1 MESKSINLIPE
12 RTAPV
17 FHVSQNDADREI
29 RLNLFECASVI
40 KLSGTESLRVRYK
53 KPDKSIG
60 SIGVTNTSNTY
71 VDVTIPSSMTDLS
84 GEVYCK
90 LRISGLGAKAFKL
103 IVEEK
108 P

>member
-1 MESKSINLIPE
+1 MESKNINLIPE
-12 RTAPV
+12 QTASV
-17 FHVSQNDADREI
+17 YHFSQNDANRTI
-29 RLNLFECASVI
+29 RLNLFEGSNSVT
-40 KLSGTESLRVRYK
+40 LSGSEDLRVRYK

-90 LRISGLGAKAFKL
+90 LRISGIGAKAFKL
-103 IVEEK
+103 IVEGR

>member
-12 RTAPV
+12 QTASV
-17 FHVSQNDADREI
+17 YHISQNDANRTI
-29 RLNLFECASVI
+29 RLNLFEGSNSVT
-40 KLSGTESLRVRYK
+40 LSGSEDLRVRYK

-60 SIGVTNTSNTY
+60 SIGVDNTSDSY
-71 VDVTIPSSMTDLS
+71 VDVTIPSSMTDLA

-90 LRISGLGAKAFKL
+90 LRISGIGAKAFKL
-103 IVEEK
+103 IVEGR